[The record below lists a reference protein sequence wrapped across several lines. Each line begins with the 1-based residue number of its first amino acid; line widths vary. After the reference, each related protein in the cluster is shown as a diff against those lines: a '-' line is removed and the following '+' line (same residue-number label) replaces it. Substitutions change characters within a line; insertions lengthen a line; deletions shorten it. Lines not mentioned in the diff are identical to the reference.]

1 MRTLATAGLVAFALL
16 AAACGGS
23 QKESKSPASTS
34 GTTSARADVA
44 PEPKNDTAKTT
55 LKRSAAKATVQQG
68 LGAFLQKVTVDDKP
82 VFLGGKFHGWRITAL
97 KGDLSGIELRPGDVG
112 FPPTTAQ
119 YEASVRLVRFIAEQ
133 HQVPLD
139 REHILGHCEADP
151 GTTHTNCPIGA
162 WDWDLYMQLLC
173 DGF

>member
-97 KGDLSGIELRPGDVG
+97 KGDLSGIELRPGDVVTRVNG
-112 FPPTTAQ
+112 LPIERPEQALEAFRSVEISSELRID
-119 YEASVRLVRFIAEQ
+119 YER
-133 HQVPLD
+133 
-139 REHILGHCEADP
+139 
-151 GTTHTNCPIGA
+151 
-162 WDWDLYMQLLC
+162 
-173 DGF
+173 DGEPRALRYAIVED

>member
-1 MRTLATAGLVAFALL
+1 MRPLATAGLVAFALL

-97 KGDLSGIELRPGDVG
+97 KGDLSGIELRPGDVVTRVNG
-112 FPPTTAQ
+112 LPIERPEQALEAFRSVEISSELRID
-119 YEASVRLVRFIAEQ
+119 YER
-133 HQVPLD
+133 
-139 REHILGHCEADP
+139 
-151 GTTHTNCPIGA
+151 
-162 WDWDLYMQLLC
+162 
-173 DGF
+173 DGEPRALRYAIVED